1 MGLHIHAAGAVRAG
15 VTSMGIDVH
24 DPGYDQRV
32 IDEPLRL
39 ILVRRV
45 STAGQAV
52 DGYGLDA
59 QETDC
64 RRWST
69 LQTAPAVTIVH
80 MVTDGDGKA
89 GKSGTT
95 LLDERPGLMTAMEW
109 IADQRADGIIA
120 PNLDR
125 LARELTV
132 QEAVLS
138 YVWAIDGR
146 VFTADHGEHL
156 EDDASD
162 PMRTAMRQMR
172 GVFHQLDRGLIIK
185 RLTEGR
191 TAKGSRGGYAYGAPR
206 FGQRAVDNELT
217 DDEREN
223 AIAETMERWRDTEG
237 LGVRAIAERANAEG
251 LPSKR
256 GGRWHPTTVARL
268 LSPEAREKARLQSA
282 RAREER
288 KERQR
293 RERAARLL
301 AQR

>member
-1 MGLHIHAAGAVRAG
+1 MTTPRTPAA
-15 VTSMGIDVH
+15 
-24 DPGYDQRV
+24 
-32 IDEPLRL
+32 LRL
-39 ILVRRV
+39 VLVRRV

-52 DGYGLDA
+52 DGYGLPA
-59 QETDC
+59 QESDC
-64 RRWST
+64 RKWAKG
-69 LQTAPAVTIVH
+69 QTTPRVRIVH
-80 MVTDGDGKA
+80 MVTDGDGKS

-95 LLDERPGLMTAMEW
+95 LLDERPGLMEAVEW
-109 IADQRADGIIA
+109 IAEGKADGILA

-138 YVWAIDGR
+138 YVWALGGR

-191 TAKGSRGGYAYGAPR
+191 QAKGSKGGYAYGAPR
-206 FGQRAVDNELT
+206 FGQRVEDKELT
-217 DDEREN
+217 ADEREN
-223 AIAETMERWRDTEG
+223 AIAEEMERWRDEEG
-237 LGVRAIAERANAEG
+237 LSIRAICARANSRDDM
-251 LPSKR
+251 PSKR

-268 LSPEAREKARLQSA
+268 LSPEARERARQQSA
-282 RAREER
+282 AARAAR
-288 KERQR
+288 KEQQR

-301 AQR
+301 SQR

>member
-1 MGLHIHAAGAVRAG
+1 MATPRNPVLQLV
-15 VTSMGIDVH
+15 
-24 DPGYDQRV
+24 
-32 IDEPLRL
+32 
-39 ILVRRV
+39 LVRRV

-52 DGYGLDA
+52 DGYGLPA
-59 QETDC
+59 QEADC
-64 RRWST
+64 RRWAKA
-69 LQTAPAVTIVH
+69 QTAPRIRIVH
-80 MVTDGDGKA
+80 MVTDGDGKG

-95 LLDERPGLMTAMEW
+95 LLDERPGLMEAVEW
-109 IADQRADGIIA
+109 IAEGQADGILA

-138 YVWAIDGR
+138 YVWALGGR

-191 TAKGSRGGYAYGAPR
+191 SAKGERGGYAYGAPR
-206 FGQRAVDNELT
+206 FGQRVEEGELT

-223 AIAETMERWRDTEG
+223 AIAEQMERWRDEEG
-237 LGVRAIAERANAEG
+237 LSIRAICARANEKG
-251 LPSKR
+251 LRSKR
-256 GGRWHPTTVARL
+256 GGKWHPTTVQRL
-268 LSPEAREKARLQSA
+268 LSPEARERARRQSA
-282 RAREER
+282 RARAER
-288 KERQR
+288 KEQQR

>member
-1 MGLHIHAAGAVRAG
+1 MP
-15 VTSMGIDVH
+15 T
-24 DPGYDQRV
+24 
-32 IDEPLRL
+32 LRL
-39 ILVRRV
+39 ILCRRV

-59 QETDC
+59 QEADG
-64 RRWST
+64 RKWAR
-69 LQTAPAVTIVH
+69 LQTTPRVRIVKV
-80 MVTDGDGKA
+80 VTDGDGKA

-95 LLDERPGLMTAMEW
+95 LIDERPGLMEAIQW
-109 IADQRADGIIA
+109 IADGQADGILA

-138 YVWAIDGR
+138 YVWALGGR

-191 TAKGSRGGYAYGAPR
+191 SAKGERGGYAYGAPR
-206 FGQRAVDNELT
+206 FGQKAVDNELT
-217 DDEREN
+217 TDEREN
-223 AIAETMERWRDTEG
+223 TILQRMERWRDEEG
-237 LGVRAIAERANAEG
+237 LSIRAICERANARDDM
-251 LPSKR
+251 PAKR
-256 GGRWHPTTVARL
+256 GGKWHPTTVARL
-268 LSPEAREKARLQSA
+268 LSPEAREKARQQSA
-282 RAREER
+282 AARAAR
-288 KERQR
+288 KEQQR

>member
-1 MGLHIHAAGAVRAG
+1 M
-15 VTSMGIDVH
+15 T
-24 DPGYDQRV
+24 
-32 IDEPLRL
+32 EPRIPILRL
-39 ILVRRV
+39 VLARRV

-59 QETDC
+59 QEADG
-64 RRWST
+64 RKWAK
-69 LQTAPAVTIVH
+69 LQTTPSVRIVH
-80 MVTDGDGKA
+80 VVTDGDSKA

-95 LLDERPGLMTAMEW
+95 LIDERPGLMDALQW
-109 IADQRADGIIA
+109 IANGKADGILA

-138 YVWAIDGR
+138 YVWAIGGR

-191 TAKGSRGGYAYGAPR
+191 AAKGARGGYAYGSPR
-206 FGQRAVDNELT
+206 FGQRAVDKELT
-217 DDEREN
+217 VDEQEN
-223 AIAETMERWRDTEG
+223 AIVEQMERWRDEEG
-237 LGVRAIAERANAEG
+237 LGVRAIAARANAAG

-256 GGRWHPTTVARL
+256 GGMWHPTTVARV
-268 LSPEAREKARLQSA
+268 LSPAAREKARQQAAAA
-282 RAREER
+282 RAER
-288 KERQR
+288 KEQQR

>member
-1 MGLHIHAAGAVRAG
+1 
-15 VTSMGIDVH
+15 MGIVVDA
-24 DPGYDQRV
+24 PGYDQ
-32 IDEPLRL
+32 IMNDPALRL
-39 ILVRRV
+39 VLVRRV

-59 QETDC
+59 QEADG
-64 RRWST
+64 RRWAT
-69 LQTAPAVTIVH
+69 LQTTPAVRIVH
-80 MVTDGDGKA
+80 MVTDGDSKG

-95 LLDERPGLMTAMEW
+95 LLDERPGLMNAVQW
-109 IADQRADGIIA
+109 IADGKADGIIA

-138 YVWAIDGR
+138 YVWAIGGR

-156 EDDASD
+156 EDDVSD

-191 TAKGSRGGYAYGAPR
+191 AAKGAQGGYAYGSPR

-217 DDEREN
+217 VDEREN
-223 AIAETMERWRDTEG
+223 AVAEQMERWRDEEG
-237 LGVRAIAERANAEG
+237 LGVRAIAARANAEG

-256 GGRWHPTTVARL
+256 GGRWHPTTVARV
-268 LSPEAREKARLQSA
+268 LSPQAREQAREQAA
-282 RAREER
+282 RARAAR
-288 KERQR
+288 KEQQR

-301 AQR
+301 SQR

>member
-1 MGLHIHAAGAVRAG
+1 M
-15 VTSMGIDVH
+15 T
-24 DPGYDQRV
+24 
-32 IDEPLRL
+32 EPRIPTLRL
-39 ILVRRV
+39 VLARRV

-59 QETDC
+59 QEADG
-64 RRWST
+64 RKWAK
-69 LQTAPAVTIVH
+69 LQTTPSVRIVH
-80 MVTDGDGKA
+80 VVTDGDSKA

-95 LLDERPGLMTAMEW
+95 LIDERPGLMDALQW
-109 IADQRADGIIA
+109 IADGKADGILA

-138 YVWAIDGR
+138 YVWAIGGR

-191 TAKGSRGGYAYGAPR
+191 AAKGARGGYAYGSPR
-206 FGQRAVDNELT
+206 FGQRAVDKELT
-217 DDEREN
+217 VDEQEN
-223 AIAETMERWRDTEG
+223 AIVELMERWRDEEG
-237 LGVRAIAERANAEG
+237 LGIRAIAARANAEG

-256 GGRWHPTTVARL
+256 GGRWHPTTVARV
-268 LSPEAREKARLQSA
+268 LSPAAREKARQQAAKA
-282 RAREER
+282 RAER
-288 KERQR
+288 KEQQR

>member
-1 MGLHIHAAGAVRAG
+1 MTTPRIP
-15 VTSMGIDVH
+15 T
-24 DPGYDQRV
+24 
-32 IDEPLRL
+32 LRL
-39 ILVRRV
+39 VLVRRV

-52 DGYGLDA
+52 DGYGLPA
-59 QETDC
+59 QEADC
-64 RRWST
+64 RKWAKG
-69 LQTAPAVTIVH
+69 QTAPRVRIVH

-95 LLDERPGLMTAMEW
+95 LLDERPGLMEAVEW
-109 IADQRADGIIA
+109 IAEGKADGILA

-138 YVWAIDGR
+138 YVWALGGQ

-191 TAKGSRGGYAYGAPR
+191 AAKGERGGYAYGAPR
-206 FGQRAVDNELT
+206 FGQRVEDKELSA
-217 DDEREN
+217 DEREN
-223 AIAETMERWRDTEG
+223 AIAEEMERWRDEEG
-237 LGVRAIAERANAEG
+237 LSVRAICARANARDDM
-251 LPSKR
+251 PSKR
-256 GGRWHPTTVARL
+256 GGKWHPTTVQRL
-268 LSPEAREKARLQSA
+268 LSPEAREKAREQSA
-282 RAREER
+282 RARADR
-288 KERQR
+288 KEQKR

>member
-1 MGLHIHAAGAVRAG
+1 MS
-15 VTSMGIDVH
+15 T
-24 DPGYDQRV
+24 
-32 IDEPLRL
+32 LRL
-39 ILVRRV
+39 VLVRRV

-59 QETDC
+59 QETDG
-64 RRWST
+64 RKWGRM
-69 LQTAPAVTIVH
+69 QTSPKVRIVKV
-80 MVTDGDGKA
+80 VTDGDGKA
-89 GKSGTT
+89 GKSGTS
-95 LLDERPGLMTAMEW
+95 LLDERPGLMEALQW
-109 IADQRADGIIA
+109 IIDGKADGILA

-138 YVWAIDGR
+138 YVWALGGR

-191 TAKGSRGGYAYGAPR
+191 ASKGAKGGYAYGAPR
-206 FGQRAVDNELT
+206 FGQKVVDNELT

-223 AIAETMERWRDTEG
+223 KIAETMEKWRDEEK
-237 LGVRAIAERANAEG
+237 LSLRAICDRANGRDDMPA
-251 LPSKR
+251 KR
-256 GGRWHPTTVARL
+256 GGKWHPTTVARL
-268 LSPEAREKARLQSA
+268 LSPEAREKARQQSA
-282 RAREER
+282 HARATR
-288 KERQR
+288 KEQQR

>member
-1 MGLHIHAAGAVRAG
+1 MTTPRTPA
-15 VTSMGIDVH
+15 
-24 DPGYDQRV
+24 
-32 IDEPLRL
+32 LRL
-39 ILVRRV
+39 VLVRRV

-59 QETDC
+59 QEKDC
-64 RRWST
+64 RKWAKAST
-69 LQTAPAVTIVH
+69 AAGLPVRIVH
-80 MVTDGDGKA
+80 MVTDGDGKS

-95 LLDERPGLMTAMEW
+95 LLDERPGLMDAVEW
-109 IADQRADGIIA
+109 IAEGRADGILA

-138 YVWAIDGR
+138 YVWALAGR

-191 TAKGSRGGYAYGAPR
+191 AAKGSKGGYAYGAPR
-206 FGQRAVDNELT
+206 FGQRTVDGELT

-223 AIAETMERWRDTEG
+223 EIAEQFERWRDEEQ
-237 LGVRAIAERANAEG
+237 LSIRAICARANAEG
-251 LPSKR
+251 LLSKR
-256 GGRWHPTTVARL
+256 GGKWHPTTVQRL
-268 LSPEAREKARLQSA
+268 LSPEAREKARQQSA
-282 RAREER
+282 AARAAR
-288 KERQR
+288 KEQQR

>member
-1 MGLHIHAAGAVRAG
+1 
-15 VTSMGIDVH
+15 MGIVVDA
-24 DPGYDQRV
+24 PGYDQ
-32 IDEPLRL
+32 IMNDAPLRL
-39 ILVRRV
+39 VLVRRV

-59 QETDC
+59 QETDG
-64 RRWST
+64 RRWAT
-69 LQTAPAVTIVH
+69 IQTTPHVRIVH
-80 MVTDGDGKA
+80 MVTDGDSKG

-95 LLDERPGLMTAMEW
+95 LLDERPCLMEAVQW
-109 IADQRADGIIA
+109 IADNRADGILA

-138 YVWAIDGR
+138 YVWAIGGR
-146 VFTADHGEHL
+146 VVTADHGEHL
-156 EDDASD
+156 EDDVSD

-191 TAKGSRGGYAYGAPR
+191 AAKGTKGGYAYGSPR
-206 FGQRAVDNELT
+206 FGQRAVDKELT
-217 DDEREN
+217 LDEREN
-223 AIAETMERWRDTEG
+223 AIAEQMERWRDEEG
-237 LGVRAIAERANAEG
+237 LGIRAIAARANAQG

-256 GGRWHPTTVARL
+256 GGKWHPTTVARV
-268 LSPEAREKARLQSA
+268 LSPQAREQAREHAA
-282 RAREER
+282 RARAAR
-288 KERQR
+288 KEQQR

-301 AQR
+301 SQR

>member
-1 MGLHIHAAGAVRAG
+1 MTTTRIPA
-15 VTSMGIDVH
+15 
-24 DPGYDQRV
+24 
-32 IDEPLRL
+32 LRL
-39 ILVRRV
+39 VLVRRV

-59 QETDC
+59 QEADC
-64 RRWST
+64 RRWGKA
-69 LQTAPAVTIVH
+69 QTAPQVRIVH
-80 MVTDGDGKA
+80 MVTDGDGK
-89 GKSGTT
+89 GGTSGTT
-95 LLDERPGLMTAMEW
+95 LLDERPGLMEAVNW
-109 IADQRADGIIA
+109 IAEERADGILA

-138 YVWAIDGR
+138 YVWALGGR

-191 TAKGSRGGYAYGAPR
+191 QAKGERGGYAYGAPR
-206 FGQRAVDNELT
+206 FGQRVEDKELT
-217 DDEREN
+217 ADEREN
-223 AIAETMERWRDTEG
+223 AIVEKMERWRDEEG
-237 LGVRAIAERANAEG
+237 LSIRAICARANECDDMPA
-251 LPSKR
+251 KR
-256 GGRWHPTTVARL
+256 GGKWHPTTVARL
-268 LSPEAREKARLQSA
+268 LSPEAREKARQQAA
-282 RAREER
+282 RARAER
-288 KERQR
+288 KEQKR

>member
-1 MGLHIHAAGAVRAG
+1 MATPSRTTPA
-15 VTSMGIDVH
+15 
-24 DPGYDQRV
+24 
-32 IDEPLRL
+32 LRL
-39 ILVRRV
+39 IVVRRV

-52 DGYGLDA
+52 DGYGLPA
-59 QETDC
+59 QEADC
-64 RRWST
+64 RKWAKG
-69 LQTAPAVTIVH
+69 QTSPRVRIVH
-80 MVTDGDGKA
+80 MVTDGDGKS

-95 LLDERPGLMTAMEW
+95 LLDERPGLMEAVEW
-109 IADQRADGIIA
+109 IAESKADGILA

-138 YVWAIDGR
+138 YVWALGGR

-191 TAKGSRGGYAYGAPR
+191 AAKGERGGYAYGAPR
-206 FGQRAVDNELT
+206 FGQRVEDGELT
-217 DDEREN
+217 ADEREN
-223 AIAETMERWRDTEG
+223 AIAEQMERWRDEEG
-237 LGVRAIAERANAEG
+237 LSIRAICARANARDDM
-251 LPSKR
+251 PAKR
-256 GGRWHPTTVARL
+256 GGTWHPTTVARL
-268 LSPEAREKARLQSA
+268 LSPEAREKARQQSA
-282 RAREER
+282 RARAER
-288 KERQR
+288 KEQQR

>member
-1 MGLHIHAAGAVRAG
+1 MTTPRIPV
-15 VTSMGIDVH
+15 
-24 DPGYDQRV
+24 
-32 IDEPLRL
+32 LRL
-39 ILVRRV
+39 VLVRRV

-52 DGYGLDA
+52 DGYGLPA
-59 QETDC
+59 QEADC
-64 RRWST
+64 RKWAKG
-69 LQTAPAVTIVH
+69 QTAPRVRIVH

-95 LLDERPGLMTAMEW
+95 LLDERPGLMEAVEW
-109 IADQRADGIIA
+109 IAEGEADGILA

-138 YVWAIDGR
+138 YVWALAGR
-146 VFTADHGEHL
+146 VYTADHGEHL

-191 TAKGSRGGYAYGAPR
+191 AAKGAKGGYAYGAPR
-206 FGQRAVDNELT
+206 FGQKTVDNELT

-223 AIAETMERWRDTEG
+223 AIAEKMEKWRDEEG
-237 LGVRAIAERANAEG
+237 LSIRAICARANSRDDM
-251 LPSKR
+251 PSKR
-256 GGRWHPTTVARL
+256 GGKWHPTTVQRL
-268 LSPEAREKARLQSA
+268 LSPEARERARQQSA
-282 RAREER
+282 RARIDR
-288 KERQR
+288 KEQQR

>member
-1 MGLHIHAAGAVRAG
+1 MSIVAYAEGM
-15 VTSMGIDVH
+15 T
-24 DPGYDQRV
+24 
-32 IDEPLRL
+32 EPRIPTLRL
-39 ILVRRV
+39 VLARRV

-59 QETDC
+59 QEADG
-64 RRWST
+64 RKWAK
-69 LQTAPAVTIVH
+69 LQTTPCVRIVH
-80 MVTDGDGKA
+80 VVTDGDSKA

-95 LLDERPGLMTAMEW
+95 LIDERPGLMDALQW
-109 IADQRADGIIA
+109 IANGKADGILA

-138 YVWAIDGR
+138 YVWAIGGR

-191 TAKGSRGGYAYGAPR
+191 AAKGAKGGYAYGSPR
-206 FGQRAVDNELT
+206 FGQRAVDKELT
-217 DDEREN
+217 VDEQEN
-223 AIAETMERWRDTEG
+223 AIAEQMERWRDEEG
-237 LGVRAIAERANAEG
+237 LGIRAIAARANAEG

-256 GGRWHPTTVARL
+256 GGSWHPTTVARI
-268 LSPEAREKARLQSA
+268 LSPTAREKARQQSA
-282 RAREER
+282 KARAER
-288 KERQR
+288 KEQQR